1 MKVRWSILALPA
13 RVLLSP
19 ARPAPACSLC
29 GAALKQAPTFRQE
42 AALPGARLI
51 LYGTAQNPKLK
62 ADGTGVTELHV
73 KAVLRDDPAR
83 RKREVLELAR
93 YLPVSDP
100 KSPPQYIVFCDVAK
114 DRLDPYR
121 GLPVKSAAAAEY
133 LKKALTL
140 GEKDPVGNLLFYF
153 RYLDDPDPEVSR
165 DAFLEFA
172 KSTDPQ
178 IARAAP
184 KLDPEKLRAWLKD
197 PKTPADRLGVY
208 ALLLGAC
215 GKDSDAGLLRSL
227 LDSDEERYLNAYD
240 GLLAGYI
247 HLRPRQGWALAF
259 ATVRDGRKSLTA
271 RLAVLRTLRY
281 YQAAQPKESR
291 VNVLKGMEAVL
302 AQGELADLAV
312 EDLRRW
318 EVWDLTR
325 EVLNLYGKKGYD
337 GPLMRRALV
346 RYALCCK
353 PTRESADFLAKRRA
367 DEPDLVKEVEEG
379 LKLER
384 EN

>member
-1 MKVRWSILALPA
+1 MKVRWPILALPA
-13 RVLLSP
+13 LALLAA

-29 GAALKQAPTFRQE
+29 GNALKQAPTFRQE
-42 AALPGARLI
+42 AALPSARLI

-62 ADGTGVTELHV
+62 SDGTGVTELHV
-73 KAVLRDDPAR
+73 KAVLRDDPVLG
-83 RKREVLELAR
+83 KRTVLELAR

-100 KSPPQYIVFCDVAK
+100 KSPPQYVVFCDVSGDK
-114 DRLDPYR
+114 VDPYR
-121 GLPVKSAAAAEY
+121 GVPVKGPAAAEY
-133 LKKALTL
+133 LKKALAL
-140 GEKDPVGNLLFYF
+140 GEKDPAGNLLFYF
-153 RYLDDPDPEVSR
+153 RYLDDSDPEVAR

-172 KSTDPQ
+172 KSSDLH

-197 PKTPADRLGVY
+197 EKTPPERLGVY

-215 GKDSDAGLLRSL
+215 GKDADAALFRSL
-227 LDSDEERYLNAYD
+227 LGSEEERYLNAYD

-247 HLRPRQGWALAF
+247 HLRPREGWALAF
-259 ATVRDGRKSLTA
+259 ATLRDGRKPLTA

-281 YQAAQPKESR
+281 YQGAQPRESR
-291 VNVLKGMEAVL
+291 ANVLKGMEAVL

-318 EVWDLTR
+318 ELWDLTR
-325 EVLNLYGKKGYD
+325 EVLGLYGRKGYD

-353 PTRESADFLAKRRA
+353 PTRESLAFLARRRA
-367 DEPDLVKEVEEG
+367 DEPELVKEVEEG

>member
-1 MKVRWSILALPA
+1 MKLRWSILALPA
-13 RVLLSP
+13 LALLAP

-42 AALPGARLI
+42 AALPSARLI
-51 LYGTAQNPKLK
+51 LYGTAKNPRLK
-62 ADGTGVTELHV
+62 SDGTGVTELHV

-83 RKREVLELAR
+83 RKRTVLELPR

-100 KSPPQYIVFCDVAK
+100 KSPPQYILFCDVSGEN
-114 DRLDPYR
+114 LDPYR
-121 GLPVKSAAAAEY
+121 GVPVKSASAAEY
-133 LKKALTL
+133 LRKALTL
-140 GEKDPVGNLLFYF
+140 GEKDPAGNLRFYF
-153 RYLDDPDPEVSR
+153 RHLDDPDPEVSR

-172 KSTDPQ
+172 KSTDTQ
-178 IARAAP
+178 IAQVAP
-184 KLDPEKLRAWLKD
+184 KLDPEKLRTWLKD
-197 PKTPADRLGVY
+197 AKTPPERLGVY

-215 GKDSDAGLLRSL
+215 GKDADAALFRSL
-227 LDSDEERYLNAYD
+227 LGSKEERYLNAYD

-247 HLRPRQGWALAF
+247 HLRPREGWALAF
-259 ATVRDGRKSLTA
+259 ATLRDGRKHLTA
-271 RLAVLRTLRY
+271 RLGVLRTLRY
-281 YQAAQPKESR
+281 YHGTQPRESR
-291 VNVLKGMEAVL
+291 ANVLKGMEAAL

-325 EVLNLYGKKGYD
+325 EVLNLYGRKGYD

-346 RYALCCK
+346 RYALSCK

-367 DEPDLVKEVEEG
+367 DEPDLVQEVEEG